1 MERRFVLKVSRSL
14 RPGRG
19 SVVRMEVADSS
30 GEIQVST
37 FDAVDELFA
46 RVKKGKAVQVHP
58 LLHDPAPTLHSTLH
72 SLYTHFMLSTLQI
85 PLTAS
90 TIQAKNVKWKTPMHL
105 AAEENAIDKLE
116 PKKGVR
122 FAAAN
127 GGAMGKYG
135 RKYVQ
140 FEPVDTVFT
149 GQA

>member
-1 MERRFVLKVSRSL
+1 MLKVSRSL

-19 SVVRMEVADSS
+19 SVVKMEVADSS

-90 TIQAKNVKWKTPMHL
+90 TIKAKNVKWNQTTHQVRRTTP
-105 AAEENAIDKLE
+105 
-116 PKKGVR
+116 V
-122 FAAAN
+122 
-127 GGAMGKYG
+127 G
-135 RKYVQ
+135 RHDGT
-140 FEPVDTVFT
+140 P
-149 GQA
+149 